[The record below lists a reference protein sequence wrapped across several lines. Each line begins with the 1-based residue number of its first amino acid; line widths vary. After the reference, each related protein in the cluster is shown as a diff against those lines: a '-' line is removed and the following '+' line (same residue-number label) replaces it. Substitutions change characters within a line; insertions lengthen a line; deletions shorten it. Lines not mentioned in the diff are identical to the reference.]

1 MRRTS
6 QQRDPAYSPSGR
18 RYSLDPSSPV
28 RRSERLGNGSQS
40 STPSFVLRAT
50 TPDARQLH
58 QALRAASESPSKE
71 RRDIRARSSIHS
83 SVTPSPP
90 VQRTISSTSTPAA
103 PSLNP
108 AITTDNENLEQQT
121 DRGFSFFR
129 YPRLPSI
136 GFGMKAASIVL
147 SSPQGE
153 DSAFNDN
160 ASVISWQLERELHRD
175 NLQRTKPEP
184 EISSYGLGPREG
196 RNIRKPPRR
205 LSGLTWTNDTTHSVD
220 NSNTTNHYDNDV
232 KDDEEEEE
240 EEDKASELSAVRTA
254 PARTVI
260 STNVVRDSADESVAN
275 SSRPPTADQP
285 APVDKPRRPLLFE
298 EQQQQHE
305 KMKETRWPLFLVTMT
320 LFVTI
325 FAITTYFLTGYLGSN
340 DFFPQQPKSP
350 YPTLNATEGNIVS
363 QISKE
368 MTQLANQISVVSR
381 DVHVLRYEYQHGVG
395 QDTIVKPTPD
405 LEPRINFLSPGL
417 GTRVN
422 RKLTSPSVG
431 IRRTLPRRLYEGLT
445 GKGSPQPNPPETA
458 LEAWDDIGD
467 CWCGAP
473 SKTGQ
478 GQLQLAL
485 ELGQRAVLNEVVV
498 EHISASASP
507 EPGVAPR
514 EMELWAQFKP
524 FHGQQPAKAT
534 ETETAITNESITKK
548 TGWFGLFHS
557 STSSSSSSSTS
568 SKPAAP
574 SSLSSIL
581 GSILKT
587 LHQAYPSDPETAY
600 ANDRLLGPTYFRL
613 GEWEYDRTGSTVQHF
628 ALDAL
633 IDYPMLR
640 VDKVVVRVKSN
651 WGGNHTCL
659 YRVKVHGHA

>member
-1 MRRTS
+1 MPRIS
-6 QQRDPAYSPSGR
+6 HPRDPAYSPSGR
-18 RYSLDPSSPV
+18 RSSIETSSPV
-28 RRSERLGNGSQS
+28 RRSKRLESGSPS

-58 QALRAASESPSKE
+58 NTLRAASESPSKE
-71 RRDIRARSSIHS
+71 RRDMRARSSVHS
-83 SVTPSPP
+83 SATPSPP
-90 VQRTISSTSTPAA
+90 VQRTISSTSTPAP

-108 AITTDNENLEQQT
+108 AITTENENLGQQT

-136 GFGMKAASIVL
+136 GFGRKATSIVL

-153 DSAFNDN
+153 DSVFNDD

-184 EISSYGLGPREG
+184 EASSYAIPPTEG

-205 LSGLTWTNDTTHSVD
+205 LSGLTWTNDTTHSAE
-220 NSNTTNHYDNDV
+220 NNNTANHYGDDV

-240 EEDKASELSAVRTA
+240 EDKRSEISAVRTA

-260 STNVVRDSADESVAN
+260 TTNVTRDSADESVTG
-275 SSRPPTADQP
+275 SSRPPTANQSV
-285 APVDKPRRPLLFE
+285 PVDKPRRLPLFHE
-298 EQQQQHE
+298 QQHE
-305 KMKETRWPLFLVTMT
+305 KMKATRWPLFLLTMT

-325 FAITTYFLTGYLGSN
+325 FVVTTYFLTGYLGSA
-340 DFFPQQPKSP
+340 DLFPKQPKDY
-350 YPTLNATEGNIVS
+350 YPQLNATERNIVS
-363 QISKE
+363 QISKG
-368 MTQLANQISVVSR
+368 MAQLENEISVVSR
-381 DVHVLRYEYQHGVG
+381 DMHRLRHELDQRM
-395 QDTIVKPTPD
+395 IVRPI
-405 LEPRINFLSPGL
+405 LEIEPRINFLSSGL
-417 GTRVN
+417 GTRVD

-431 IRRTLPRRLYEGLT
+431 IRRTFARRLYESLG
-445 GKGSPQPNPPETA
+445 GKRLPQPNPPETA
-458 LEAWDDIGD
+458 LEAWDDVGD

-485 ELGQRAVLNEVVV
+485 ELGQRAILDEVVV

-507 EPGVAPR
+507 DPDVAPR

-524 FHGQQPAKAT
+524 SRGQQPAKAT
-534 ETETAITNESITKK
+534 AAETAFTSESIHKK
-548 TGWFGLFHS
+548 TGWFGLFQS
-557 STSSSSSSSTS
+557 SPVSSSSSSSSS
-568 SKPAAP
+568 SKPFP

-581 GSILKT
+581 DSVLKT
-587 LHQAYPSDPETAY
+587 LHQAYPSDSETAY
-600 ANDRLLGPTYFRL
+600 ANDHLLGPTYFRL
-613 GEWEYDRTGSTVQHF
+613 GKWEYDRTGSAIQHF

-640 VDKVVVRVKSN
+640 VDKVVIRVKSN

>member
-1 MRRTS
+1 MRRS
-6 QQRDPAYSPSGR
+6 KRLESASP
-18 RYSLDPSSPV
+18 
-28 RRSERLGNGSQS
+28 S

-58 QALRAASESPSKE
+58 NTLRAASESPSKE
-71 RRDIRARSSIHS
+71 RRDMRARGSIHS

-90 VQRTISSTSTPAA
+90 VQRTISSTSTPAP

-108 AITTDNENLEQQT
+108 AITTENENLEQHT

-136 GFGMKAASIVL
+136 GFGRKATSIVL

-153 DSAFNDN
+153 DSALNDN

-184 EISSYGLGPREG
+184 ETSSYGLPPREG

-205 LSGLTWTNDTTHSVD
+205 LSGLTWTNDTTHSAD
-220 NSNTTNHYDNDV
+220 NNTHYDDDV

-240 EEDKASELSAVRTA
+240 KKEEEEEEEEADKSSEVSAVRTA

-260 STNVVRDSADESVAN
+260 STNVARDSADESVTG

-285 APVDKPRRPLLFE
+285 APIDKPRRPPLYR
-298 EQQQQHE
+298 EQQQE
-305 KMKETRWPLFLVTMT
+305 KMKETRWPMFLLMMT

-325 FAITTYFLTGYLGSN
+325 FTITTYFLTGYMGSA
-340 DFFPQQPKSP
+340 DLFSQQPGHH
-350 YPTLNATEGNIVS
+350 YPTLNATERNIVS
-363 QISKE
+363 QISKG
-368 MTQLANQISVVSR
+368 MAQLENEISVVSK
-381 DVHVLRYEYQHGVG
+381 DVVRLRHEQEKVVE
-395 QDTIVKPTPD
+395 QLPMVRPI
-405 LEPRINFLSPGL
+405 LEIEPRINFFSLGL
-417 GTRVN
+417 GTRVD

-431 IRRTLPRRLYEGLT
+431 IRRTLPRRLYESLG
-445 GKGSPQPNPPETA
+445 GKRLPQPNPPETA
-458 LEAWDDIGD
+458 LEAWNDVGD
-467 CWCGAP
+467 CWCAAP

-485 ELGQRAVLNEVVV
+485 QLGQRAILDEVVI

-507 EPGVAPR
+507 DPSVAPR

-524 FHGQQPAKAT
+524 FRGQQPAKAT
-534 ETETAITNESITKK
+534 ETETAFTGDSLNKK

-557 STSSSSSSSTS
+557 STASSSSSSS
-568 SKPAAP
+568 KPFP
-574 SSLSSIL
+574 SSLSSVL
-581 GSILKT
+581 DSILKT
-587 LHQAYPSDPETAY
+587 LHQAYPSEPENAY

-613 GEWEYDRTGSTVQHF
+613 GKWEYDRTGSAIQHF

-659 YRVKVHGHA
+659 YRIKVHGHV

>member
-1 MRRTS
+1 MD
-6 QQRDPAYSPSGR
+6 Q
-18 RYSLDPSSPV
+18 SSPV
-28 RRSERLGNGSQS
+28 RRSKRLENGSLS
-40 STPSFVLRAT
+40 STPYFVLRAT
-50 TPDARQLH
+50 TPDARQL
-58 QALRAASESPSKE
+58 QETLRAASESPSKE
-71 RRDIRARSSIHS
+71 RRDFRARSSIHS
-83 SVTPSPP
+83 SLTPSPP

-108 AITTDNENLEQQT
+108 AITTDNESLEQQT

-136 GFGMKAASIVL
+136 GFGRKAASIVL

-175 NLQRTKPEP
+175 NLQQTKPEP
-184 EISSYGLGPREG
+184 ETSSYGLGSREG

-205 LSGLTWTNDTTHSVD
+205 LSGLTWTNDTTYSAD
-220 NSNTTNHYDNDV
+220 NNNTTNHYDDDV
-232 KDDEEEEE
+232 KGDEEE
-240 EEDKASELSAVRTA
+240 EEDKKSEISIARTA

-260 STNVVRDSADESVAN
+260 STNIVRDSADESVTG

-285 APVDKPRRPLLFE
+285 APVDKPRRPPLFRE
-298 EQQQQHE
+298 QQHE
-305 KMKETRWPLFLVTMT
+305 KMKETRWPLFLLTMT

-325 FAITTYFLTGYLGSN
+325 FVITTYFLSGYLSFN
-340 DFFPQQPKSP
+340 DFFPQQSRDFPI
-350 YPTLNATEGNIVS
+350 LNATEGNIVS
-363 QISKE
+363 QLTKE
-368 MTQLANQISVVSR
+368 MAQLEDRISVVS
-381 DVHVLRYEYQHGVG
+381 G
-395 QDTIVKPTPD
+395 D
-405 LEPRINFLSPGL
+405 LVRLGHEQRKVFDQFPVVRPIPEIEPRINLFSPGL
-417 GTRVN
+417 GTRVD

-431 IRRTLPRRLYEGLT
+431 TRRTLPRRLYESVT
-445 GKGSPQPNPPETA
+445 GKRMAQPNPPETA
-458 LEAWDDIGD
+458 LEAWNDIGD

-478 GQLQLAL
+478 GQVQLAL
-485 ELGQRAVLNEVVV
+485 QLGQRAILDEVVV
-498 EHISASASP
+498 EHTSASASP
-507 EPGVAPR
+507 DPSVAPR

-524 FHGQQPAKAT
+524 FRGQQPAKTA
-534 ETETAITNESITKK
+534 ETETVITGESINKK
-548 TGWFGLFHS
+548 SGWFGLFHS
-557 STSSSSSSSTS
+557 SSSSSTS
-568 SKPAAP
+568 SSSNPYL
-574 SSLSSIL
+574 SSLSSVL
-581 GSILKT
+581 DSILKT

-613 GEWEYDRTGSTVQHF
+613 GKWEYDRTGSEIQHF

-659 YRVKVHGHA
+659 YRVQVHGHI

>member
-1 MRRTS
+1 MRRS
-6 QQRDPAYSPSGR
+6 KRLESASP
-18 RYSLDPSSPV
+18 
-28 RRSERLGNGSQS
+28 S
-40 STPSFVLRAT
+40 STPDFVLRAT

-58 QALRAASESPSKE
+58 NTLRAASESPSKE
-71 RRDIRARSSIHS
+71 KRDMRARSSGHS
-83 SVTPSPP
+83 SITPSPP
-90 VQRTISSTSTPAA
+90 VQRTISSTSTPAP

-108 AITTDNENLEQQT
+108 AITTENENLEQQT

-136 GFGMKAASIVL
+136 GFGRKATSLVL

-160 ASVISWQLERELHRD
+160 ESVISWQLERELHRD

-184 EISSYGLGPREG
+184 ETSSYGLPATEG

-205 LSGLTWTNDTTHSVD
+205 LSGLTWTNDTTHSAE
-220 NSNTTNHYDNDV
+220 NNNTANDYDDDV

-240 EEDKASELSAVRTA
+240 EEDKKSEVSAVRTA

-260 STNVVRDSADESVAN
+260 TTNVARDSADESVTG

-285 APVDKPRRPLLFE
+285 APVDKPRRPPLFN
-298 EQQQQHE
+298 EQQHG
-305 KMKETRWPLFLVTMT
+305 KMKETRWPLFLLTMT

-325 FAITTYFLTGYLGSN
+325 FAITTYFLTGYLGSAN
-340 DFFPQQPKSP
+340 LFPKQPKDY
-350 YPTLNATEGNIVS
+350 YPQLNVTERNIVS
-363 QISKE
+363 QISKG
-368 MTQLANQISVVSR
+368 MAQLENEISLVSR
-381 DVHVLRYEYQHGVG
+381 DVHRLRDEQEKLVA
-395 QDTIVKPTPD
+395 QLPIVSPI
-405 LEPRINFLSPGL
+405 LEIEPRINFFSSGL
-417 GTRVN
+417 GTRVD

-431 IRRTLPRRLYEGLT
+431 IRRTLPRRLYESLG
-445 GKGSPQPNPPETA
+445 GKRLPQPNPPETA
-458 LEAWDDIGD
+458 LEAWEDVGD

-485 ELGQRAVLNEVVV
+485 ELGQRAILDEVVV
-498 EHISASASP
+498 EHIPASASP
-507 EPGVAPR
+507 DPGVAPR

-524 FHGQQPAKAT
+524 VRGQQPAKAT
-534 ETETAITNESITKK
+534 ATETAFTSESIHKK
-548 TGWFGLFHS
+548 TGWFGLFQS
-557 STSSSSSSSTS
+557 SAASSSSSSSSS
-568 SKPAAP
+568 SKPFP

-581 GSILKT
+581 DSILKT

-613 GEWEYDRTGSTVQHF
+613 GKWEYDRAGSAIQHF

-659 YRVKVHGHA
+659 YRVKVHGHV